1 LIHQL
6 WTEATDAFSKGLN
19 WRVEDQIQSLV
30 SVGTGKLHLTTFST
44 SLLDIGKVL
53 VDIGK
58 VLVDIATNSD
68 QIADTFHKFH
78 SSLFLES
85 RAFRFNVGQGL
96 ENIGWEEESK
106 MPEIQAITRRYI

>member
-1 LIHQL
+1 MPEN
-6 WTEATDAFSKGLN
+6 WPERTDYCPPARKGLN

-30 SVGTGKLHLTTFST
+30 SVGTGKLHLTAFST
-44 SLLDIGKVL
+44 SLL
-53 VDIGK
+53 DIGK

-78 SSLFLES
+78 SSLSLES

-106 MPEIQAITRRYI
+106 MPEIEAITRKYI